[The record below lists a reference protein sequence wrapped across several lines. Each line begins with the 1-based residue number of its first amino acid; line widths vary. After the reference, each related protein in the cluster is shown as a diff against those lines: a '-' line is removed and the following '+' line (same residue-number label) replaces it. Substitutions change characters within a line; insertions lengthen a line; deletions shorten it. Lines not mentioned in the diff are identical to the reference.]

1 MSMVKTPSIPK
12 ESPAA
17 KSKAL
22 CEKKHIQDAVR
33 DVQQIISL
41 SENHPELRDNY
52 EYWKQVLKC
61 MDPDGTFS
69 QRRL

>member
-1 MSMVKTPSIPK
+1 MVKTPPVPK

-17 KSKAL
+17 KSKSL
-22 CEKKHIQDAVR
+22 CEKKHIHDAVR